1 MISNLT
7 VVSFRLKKKNP
18 ASCSLTSMGGNKNHK
33 NVAEKKAC
41 QPWFHDCSVVV
52 IHSRSSVTASFK
64 TAIPKNGRA
73 EKEEV
78 GTGGT
83 QDRPLEGEI
92 FQMRGLSVKVPSE
105 VEVQLFLCSFYNC
118 SNFLCENVA
127 PTDVSIFILFFFNRF
142 VCWKKPQFTKLC
154 QDLRSSLA
162 IEHVLTILQALVFSH
177 KHENQEN
184 PVCQEVLCFSC
195 GATEW

>member
-78 GTGGT
+78 GTRGT

-127 PTDVSIFILFFFNRF
+127 PTDVCQYFNFIFLIGLYAEKNHSLQNFAKT
-142 VCWKKPQFTKLC
+142 W
-154 QDLRSSLA
+154 DL
-162 IEHVLTILQALVFSH
+162 VW
-177 KHENQEN
+177 
-184 PVCQEVLCFSC
+184 P
-195 GATEW
+195 